1 VNIGYH
7 TRLWTNNEKIA
18 GGSFGGQIDMDTVE
32 RLTKAF
38 FTVEVLNGGTPVFVD
53 RNGRVVRLYLSV
65 DAASTDIGKAELRV
79 WRNEQERLEQEET
92 ERRSRQDAVVENLM
106 ADLSH
111 EEIVRRL
118 KGGAG

>member
-53 RNGRVVRLYLSV
+53 RNGRVVRLYLSCGSG
-65 DAASTDIGKAELRV
+65 ATS
-79 WRNEQERLEQEET
+79 RNAWSRK
-92 ERRSRQDAVVENLM
+92 RRSAAHGRT
-106 ADLSH
+106 
-111 EEIVRRL
+111 RWWRT
-118 KGGAG
+118 

>member
-1 VNIGYH
+1 
-7 TRLWTNNEKIA
+7 
-18 GGSFGGQIDMDTVE
+18 
-32 RLTKAF
+32 
-38 FTVEVLNGGTPVFVD
+38 
-53 RNGRVVRLYLSV
+53 
-65 DAASTDIGKAELRV
+65 
-79 WRNEQERLEQEET
+79 LEQEET